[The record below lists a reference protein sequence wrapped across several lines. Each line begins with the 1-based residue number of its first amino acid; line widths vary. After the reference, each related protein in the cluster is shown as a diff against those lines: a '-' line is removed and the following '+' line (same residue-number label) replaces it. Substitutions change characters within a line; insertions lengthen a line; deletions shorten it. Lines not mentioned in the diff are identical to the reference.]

1 MKNRI
6 TVPVA
11 VFLVVL
17 VMGCASVQ
25 VKAPKDPIKVDI
37 TMRLDV
43 YQHVEKDID
52 SIEDIVSGKKA
63 PKPKEGMQLN
73 FLFTD
78 AYAEEGMPAD
88 VEQAALRRRDRKTEL
103 MAHEAE
109 GHIGENRMGL
119 VEARSSQAPG
129 GLVSAENSDRMLI
142 YKAISQKNG
151 AALEDVQK
159 LYAKRLIEDAPAGTP
174 IEVMDASGNYGWKK
188 K

>member
-1 MKNRI
+1 MKNGIFI
-6 TVPVA
+6 TAALLLFVGI
-11 VFLVVL
+11 
-17 VMGCASVQ
+17 GCAQVQ

-52 SIEDIVSGKKA
+52 TIEDIVSGKST
-63 PKPKEGMQLN
+63 PKPREGMQLN
-73 FLFTD
+73 LLFTN
-78 AYAEEGMPAD
+78 AYAEEGMSSD
-88 VEQAALRRRDRKTEL
+88 VEKAALRRRDRKDEL
-103 MAHEAE
+103 VSWERK
-109 GHIGENRMGL
+109 GVIGENRMGL
-119 VEARSSQAPG
+119 VEARSGQAPG
-129 GLVSAENSDRMLI
+129 GLVSAENADRMVI